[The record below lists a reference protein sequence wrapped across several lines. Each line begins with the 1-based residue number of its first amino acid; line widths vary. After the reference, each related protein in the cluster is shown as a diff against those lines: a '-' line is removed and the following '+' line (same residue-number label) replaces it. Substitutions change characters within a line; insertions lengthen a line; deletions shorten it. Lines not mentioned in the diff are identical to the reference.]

1 MLVKIN
7 GEWLDPSMIEY
18 VLGEDPEVGTGA
30 VTQWR
35 GEPGYVRLEA
45 EDGRPVLVNARF
57 VVAVR
62 AKDGLSEI
70 ETSRGQL
77 LLVEGQPEAVSGFL
91 NKVRRIGMVA

>member
-1 MLVKIN
+1 MLVQIG
-7 GEWLDPSMIEY
+7 GEYLDPGMVEY
-18 VLGEDPEVGTGA
+18 VFEDADVSAGA
-30 VTQWR
+30 TCQWR
-35 GEPGYVRLEA
+35 GEPGYVRLDA

-62 AKDGLSEI
+62 SKDGLSEI

-77 LLVEGQPEAVSGFL
+77 LLVEGQPGAVAGFL